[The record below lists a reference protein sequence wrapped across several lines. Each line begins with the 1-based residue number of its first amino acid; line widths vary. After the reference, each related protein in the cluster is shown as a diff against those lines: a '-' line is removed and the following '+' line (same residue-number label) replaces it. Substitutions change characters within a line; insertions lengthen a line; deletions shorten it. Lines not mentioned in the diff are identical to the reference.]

1 MNEMMALRNR
11 LHRIARFL
19 FSSMF
24 GLRVHGHASIPR
36 RGGLIIASNH
46 ISELDPPVLGSSI
59 PRAVFFMAKAELFRT
74 RMGAFY
80 LPRIGAFPVN
90 RDSVD
95 TKALRTSLE
104 VLRNGN
110 ILVVFP
116 EGTRS
121 TDGKLLPVKA
131 GVGLLAVRS
140 AVPVLPAF
148 IWGTDHPFRAL
159 FGRRRFSVSF
169 GKIITADRI
178 AREHA
183 QDGFSKVAESIRTSI
198 EQLGS
203 EFKENVTG

>member
-1 MNEMMALRNR
+1 MNEMMHLRNR
-11 LHRIARFL
+11 LHRIALFL
-19 FSSMF
+19 FTSLF

-46 ISELDPPVLGSSI
+46 ISDLDPPVLGSSI
-59 PRAVFFMAKAELFRT
+59 PREVFFMAKTELFRT

-95 TKALRTSLE
+95 TTALRISLDL
-104 VLRNGN
+104 LRNGN

-121 TDGKLLPVKA
+121 TDGKMLPVKA

-159 FGRRRFSVSF
+159 FGRNRFSVSF
-169 GKIITADRI
+169 GRTITADRI
-178 AREHA
+178 ARLHA
-183 QDGFSKVAESIRTSI
+183 KDGFSKVAESIRTSI

-203 EFKENVTG
+203 ELKGNAEG

>member
-1 MNEMMALRNR
+1 MNEMMTLRNR

-19 FSSMF
+19 FTSLF
-24 GLRVHGHASIPR
+24 GLRVHGDTSIPR

-46 ISELDPPVLGSSI
+46 ISDLDPPVLGSSI
-59 PRAVFFMAKAELFRT
+59 PRAVFFMAKSELFRT

-95 TKALRTSLE
+95 TKALRVSFDL
-104 VLRNGN
+104 LRNGN

-121 TDGKLLPVKA
+121 TDGKMLPVKA

-159 FGRRRFSVSF
+159 FGRGRFSVSF
-169 GKIITADRI
+169 GRIITADRI
-178 AREHA
+178 AREYA
-183 QDGFSKVAESIRTSI
+183 QDGFSRVADSIRTSI
-198 EQLGS
+198 EQLHS
-203 EFKENVTG
+203 ELKGNAEG